1 MDRGDYITLK
11 DCLGSRAWADEQD
24 TVHTVGDIL
33 RNDYVINSVDQAFDY
48 FAKPWRFEPEIKEA
62 VVAFEIEHCLKDMA
76 RLSLTEAASALNWLE
91 AFGYE
96 QKAVDQLEED
106 WQENHQEELCA
117 AKS

>member
-1 MDRGDYITLK
+1 MDRYNYETLK
-11 DCLGSRAWADEQD
+11 SCLNHRIGWDSHD
-24 TVHTVGDIL
+24 TTHTVACIL
-33 RNDYVINSVDQAFDY
+33 RDGYVINSVDQALDF
-48 FAKPWRFEPEIKEA
+48 FEKPWHYEPEIRTL
-62 VVAFEIEHCLKDMA
+62 VVEYEIEHILKDLS
-76 RLSLTEAASALNWLE
+76 RLDLKGAAEALNWLE